1 MDDPLGLKLFWK
13 MLIAGLKVGGYCL
26 TFIIEA
32 GWYACHG
39 RRDKI
44 GDAIGHFGRG
54 FTDAFTDLF
63 K

>member
-13 MLIAGLKVGGYCL
+13 MLIACLKVGGYFL
-26 TFIIEA
+26 TFIFEV
-32 GWYACHG
+32 GWFACHG
-39 RRDKI
+39 HREKI

-54 FTDAFTDLF
+54 FTDAFTDVF